1 MLKFVDTNSDVSKRL
16 WTFIKDRG
24 TDHCGVV
31 SLEVNG
37 TIYNKCK
44 DKASVLNEY
53 FATVFAKKDSSDVP
67 FLDGYPFPDIS
78 PIGITNDG
86 VSALLSNL
94 KVHKA
99 SGPDGIPASLLKN
112 LAKTLAPPLT
122 MIFRASLS
130 IRHPFTM
137 ENSKYCSNIQEG

>member
-1 MLKFVDTNSDVSKRL
+1 MCLFQCVNKYTNGR
-16 WTFIKDRG
+16 T
-24 TDHCGVV
+24 
-31 SLEVNG
+31 
-37 TIYNKCK
+37 
-44 DKASVLNEY
+44 A
-53 FATVFAKKDSSDVP
+53 

-78 PIGITNDG
+78 PIGITDD
-86 VSALLSNL
+86 VVFALLSNL

-112 LAKTLAPPLT
+112 LFGSSLDNDFQS
-122 MIFRASLS
+122 ISLS

>member
-1 MLKFVDTNSDVSKRL
+1 MYLKDYGPLLKIEKLINV
-16 WTFIKDRG
+16 
-24 TDHCGVV
+24 
-31 SLEVNG
+31 LEVNG

-53 FATVFAKKDSSDVP
+53 FATVFTKKDSSDVP
-67 FLDGYPFPDIS
+67 FLDGYPFPDIA

-112 LAKTLAPPLT
+112 LAKLWLLP
-122 MIFRASLS
+122 
-130 IRHPFTM
+130 
-137 ENSKYCSNIQEG
+137 